1 MKITQRAA
9 KLAECFARNPWW
21 ILGVALMLSILAGW
35 ATAQLPIYTS
45 RQALLPQNTAVAQRF
60 NNFLKNFGAA
70 SDLMV
75 VLEGAPRRE
84 LESFANDLAAKLRA
98 EPEISQATSRLDMAF
113 FLNHSY
119 LQMPAEGLDK
129 LAAMTSQPIL
139 GGGMEENLRK
149 ALNWSKDHPPL
160 GGTDTDLQTAE
171 ASLNM
176 AAFFLEEWQRWLSAE
191 TAPTSLDWNRLLA
204 KNGAGGM
211 SDGYF
216 ASRDGRMLFL
226 FVHPKI
232 ASGDFKNLGPFVD
245 KVKQV
250 SAALAEQAKASG
262 HTPPTVGL
270 TGLPA
275 IEYEEY
281 VNIRKDIIL
290 VIFTSACLIIALILL
305 VVRSM
310 RWAVL
315 IFIPMGLG
323 VLWSLGLALVT
334 VGHLTIITAAF
345 IAILFGLGADY
356 GIFTSSRIAEE
367 RRAGKPLVEAI
378 GAGIGSS
385 FIAVLTAGG
394 ASLLIFSALAT
405 VEFPGFAEL
414 GVVAAKGVLMILIST
429 WIVQPAL
436 YALLPPKL
444 KDIPPPA
451 STRAPLP
458 LGDNAVD
465 LSSAKPSPEGQICR
479 EQIWSRGER
488 PQGSGQD
495 SPETL
500 GWVRGNQNKEKSQFK
515 SPHPILLP
523 EGEGVNVLKSTA
535 LKEGPG
541 TRGRF
546 PVPVAVALV
555 ILAIGGAVLGGVK
568 GLGIPFDYDLLGM
581 LPKDSEAAY
590 YQRRMVAESDY
601 QAEVIIFTARD
612 MAEVRRISNE
622 AGKLKTI
629 AQAQSL
635 ASLFPADADERLRKA
650 VSIGESFARTDYNKR
665 VAALDRAGLSEKSF
679 ELLRAVLENGA
690 AIIDEAQEQAF
701 SAGHSKLVESLEKVR
716 GQLSSISAKL
726 ADDGDQGRV
735 RSESF
740 LRALL
745 SGADA
750 GLKVIDTWR
759 QAQPLKPEQ
768 LPLALRDRFFGA
780 DDSIAV
786 YAFPAKSVYDPGN
799 LDALIKDVY
808 SVSPE
813 ATGFPTTHQ
822 VFSKAVVDGF
832 TYGTKLALAL
842 CLLWIMA
849 ATRSVRGFALAALPL
864 LIGGG
869 WMLGLMALGGI
880 RYNFAN
886 IVALPLV
893 IALAVDYGV
902 WFSYRWG
909 ELKGHTPL
917 QVSLA
922 AGKVI
927 GLAAGTEL
935 AGLGAITLAS
945 YRGVSSLGMSITLG
959 LVCCLTATLIVAPA
973 IGQLLDTKRK
983 P

>member
-1 MKITQRAA
+1 MKITRYVA
-9 KLAECFARNPWW
+9 KLAECSARNPVR
-21 ILGVALMLSILAGW
+21 ILGVALILSLLAGW
-35 ATAQLPIYTS
+35 ATSKLPVHTS
-45 RQALLPQNTAVAQRF
+45 RQALLPQNTEVAKRF
-60 NNFLKNFGAA
+60 NDFLKDFGAA

-75 VLEGAPRRE
+75 VLEGAPRSE

-98 EPEISQATSRLDMAF
+98 EPEIGQATSRLDMAF
-113 FLNHSY
+113 FLNHAY
-119 LQMPAEGLDK
+119 LLMPAESLDK
-129 LAAMTSQPIL
+129 LAAVTDQPAL
-139 GGGMEENLRK
+139 EGGMEENLRK

-160 GGTDTDLQTAE
+160 SGMDTDLHAAE
-171 ASLNM
+171 ESVNLAV
-176 AAFFLEEWQRWLSAE
+176 FFLEEWQRWLSSE
-191 TAPTSLDWNRLLA
+191 TAPADLDWNRLLA
-204 KNGAGGM
+204 KNGAGGI

-226 FVHPKI
+226 FVHPKNP
-232 ASGDFKNLGPFVD
+232 SGDFKNLGPFID

-250 SAALAEQAKASG
+250 SEDLAGQAKAAG
-262 HTPPTVGL
+262 RTPPTVGL

-281 VNIRKDIIL
+281 INIRKDITL
-290 VIFTSACLIIALILL
+290 VIFTSAALIAALILL
-305 VVRSM
+305 VVRSV

-334 VGHLTIITAAF
+334 VGHLTMITAAF
-345 IAILFGLGADY
+345 IAVLFGLGADY
-356 GIFTSSRIAEE
+356 GIFTSSRIADE
-367 RRAGKPLVEAI
+367 RRAGKPLIEAI

-394 ASLLIFSALAT
+394 ASLLIFGALAT
-405 VEFPGFAEL
+405 VDFPGFAEL

-429 WIVQPAL
+429 WMVQPAL

-444 KDIPPPA
+444 RDIPSLSTPPVPA
-451 STRAPLP
+451 R
-458 LGDNAVD
+458 
-465 LSSAKPSPEGQICR
+465 
-479 EQIWSRGER
+479 IWKHTG
-488 PQGSGQD
+488 
-495 SPETL
+495 
-500 GWVRGNQNKEKSQFK
+500 
-515 SPHPILLP
+515 
-523 EGEGVNVLKSTA
+523 A
-535 LKEGPG
+535 
-541 TRGRF
+541 F
-546 PVPVAVALV
+546 PKPVAVGLV
-555 ILAIGGAVLGGVK
+555 IVALGCAIIGGVK
-568 GLGIPFDYDLLGM
+568 GFAIPFDYDVLAM
-581 LPKDSEAAY
+581 LPKDSKAAY

-601 QAEVIIFTARD
+601 QSEVIIFTAKN
-612 MAEVRRISNE
+612 MAEARRITSE
-622 AGKLKTI
+622 ARKLKTI

-635 ASLFPADADERLRKA
+635 TSLFPEDADVHLRKA
-650 VSIGESFARTDYNKR
+650 VSIGEAFARTDYAR
-665 VAALDRAGLSEKSF
+665 QIAELDREGLSAKSF
-679 ELLRAVLENGA
+679 ELLRAVLENST

-701 SAGHSKLVESLEKVR
+701 SAGHANLVENLEKVR
-716 GQLSSISAKL
+716 ELLSAISAKL
-726 ADDGDQGRV
+726 AEDPEQGRV

-745 SGADA
+745 SGANS
-750 GLKVIDTWR
+750 GLKVIDDWR
-759 QAQPLKPEQ
+759 QAKPLTPEQ
-768 LPLALRDRFFGA
+768 LPPALRDRFFAA
-780 DDSIAV
+780 DGSIAV
-786 YAFPAKSVYDPGN
+786 YAFPAKTVYDPDN
-799 LDALIKDVY
+799 LDALIEDVY

-822 VFSKAVVDGF
+822 ALAKTVVESF
-832 TYGTKLALAL
+832 TRGTQLALAL
-842 CLLWIMA
+842 CLLWVMA
-849 ATRSVRGFALAALPL
+849 ATRSVRGFALATLPL

-869 WMLGLMALGGI
+869 WMLGLMALGDI
-880 RYNFAN
+880 RYNYAN

-945 YRGVSSLGMSITLG
+945 YRGVSSLGLSITIG
-959 LVCCLTATLIVAPA
+959 LLCCLTATLLVSPA
-973 IGQLLDTKRK
+973 IGQLLDSKRK

>member
-1 MKITQRAA
+1 MNITQRAA
-9 KLAECFARNPWW
+9 RLAECFARNPWW
-21 ILGVALMLSILAGW
+21 ILGLALSLSILAGW
-35 ATAQLPIYTS
+35 ATAQLPVHTS
-45 RQALLPQNTAVAQRF
+45 RQALLPQNTEVAKRF
-60 NNFLKNFGAA
+60 NAFLKNFGAA

-75 VLEGAPRRE
+75 VLEGAPRSE
-84 LESFANDLAAKLRA
+84 LESFANDLAAKLRK
-98 EPEISQATSRLDMAF
+98 EPEIAQATSRLDIAF
-113 FLNHSY
+113 FLDHSY
-119 LQMPAEGLDK
+119 LLMPAESLDK
-129 LAAMTSQPIL
+129 LASMAHQPIL
-139 GGGMEENLRK
+139 ASGGMEAYLSK

-160 GGTDTDLQTAE
+160 GGADIDLHTAE
-171 ASLNM
+171 AGLNL

-191 TAPTSLDWNRLLA
+191 PAPADLDWKRLLA
-204 KNGAGGM
+204 KHEADGIT
-211 SDGYF
+211 DGYF

-226 FVHPKI
+226 FVHPKNP
-232 ASGDFKNLGPFVD
+232 SGDFKSLGPFVD

-250 SAALAEQAKASG
+250 SADLAGHVKASG
-262 HTPPTVGL
+262 RTPPTVGL

-290 VIFTSACLIIALILL
+290 VIFTSAGLIAALILL
-305 VVRSM
+305 VVRSV

-315 IFIPMGLG
+315 IFIPMGIG

-367 RRAGKPLVEAI
+367 RRAGKPLIEAI

-405 VEFPGFAEL
+405 VDFPGFAEL

-429 WIVQPAL
+429 WMVQPAL

-444 KDIPPPA
+444 RDI
-451 STRAPLP
+451 
-458 LGDNAVD
+458 
-465 LSSAKPSPEGQICR
+465 LSS
-479 EQIWSRGER
+479 
-488 PQGSGQD
+488 
-495 SPETL
+495 
-500 GWVRGNQNKEKSQFK
+500 
-515 SPHPILLP
+515 
-523 EGEGVNVLKSTA
+523 STA
-535 LKEGPG
+535 PVHPG
-541 TRGRF
+541 AEKHSGAF
-546 PVPVAVALV
+546 PQHVA
-555 ILAIGGAVLGGVK
+555 AVLVMLALGCAVFGGMK
-568 GLGIPFDYDLLGM
+568 GLGIPFDYDVLAM
-581 LPKDSEAAY
+581 LPKDSQAAY
-590 YQRRMVAESDY
+590 YQHRMVAESDY
-601 QAEVIIFTARD
+601 QSEVIIFTAKD
-612 MAEVRRISNE
+612 MAEARRITNE

-635 ASLFPADADERLRKA
+635 ASLFPADADARLRKA
-650 VSIGESFARTDYNKR
+650 VNIGEAFAQADYAR
-665 VAALDRAGLSEKSF
+665 QLAELDRAGLSVKSF
-679 ELLRAVLENGA
+679 KLLRAVLENGT
-690 AIIDEAQEQAF
+690 AIIDDAQEQAF
-701 SAGHSKLVESLEKVR
+701 SAGHSKLVESLENVR
-716 GQLSSISAKL
+716 GQLSAISAKL
-726 ADDGDQGRV
+726 AADSEIGRA

-750 GLKVIDTWR
+750 GLNVIDAWR
-759 QAQPLKPEQ
+759 QAQPLAPEQ
-768 LPLALRDRFFGA
+768 LPPALRDRFFAA
-780 DDSIAV
+780 DGSIAV
-786 YAFPAKSVYDPGN
+786 YAFPAKTVYDPDN

-822 VFSKAVVDGF
+822 EFSKAVVESF
-832 TYGTKLALAL
+832 TRGTQLSLTL
-842 CLLWIMA
+842 CLLWVLA
-849 ATRSVRGFALAALPL
+849 ATRSVRGFLLAALPL

-869 WMLGLMALGGI
+869 WMLGLMAMGGI
-880 RYNFAN
+880 RYNYAN

-909 ELKGHTPL
+909 ELKGHTPW
-917 QVSLA
+917 QITVA

-945 YRGVSSLGMSITLG
+945 YRGVSSLGLSITIG
-959 LVCCLTATLIVAPA
+959 LLCCLAATLIVAPA
-973 IGQLLDTKRK
+973 IGQLLDSKRK

>member
-1 MKITQRAA
+1 MKITRYVA
-9 KLAECFARNPWW
+9 KLAECSARNPVR
-21 ILGVALMLSILAGW
+21 ILGVALILSLLAGW
-35 ATAQLPIYTS
+35 ATSKLPVHTS
-45 RQALLPQNTAVAQRF
+45 RQALLPQNTEVAKRF
-60 NNFLKNFGAA
+60 NDFLKDFGAA

-75 VLEGAPRRE
+75 VLEGAPRSE

-98 EPEISQATSRLDMAF
+98 EPEIGQATSRLDMAF
-113 FLNHSY
+113 FLNHAY
-119 LQMPAEGLDK
+119 LLMPAESLDK
-129 LAAMTSQPIL
+129 LAAVTDQPAL
-139 GGGMEENLRK
+139 EGGMEENLRK

-160 GGTDTDLQTAE
+160 SGMDTDLHAAE
-171 ASLNM
+171 ESVNLAV
-176 AAFFLEEWQRWLSAE
+176 FFLEEWQRWLSSE
-191 TAPTSLDWNRLLA
+191 TAPADLDWNRLLA
-204 KNGAGGM
+204 KNGAGGI

-226 FVHPKI
+226 FVHPKNP
-232 ASGDFKNLGPFVD
+232 SGDFKNLGPFID

-250 SAALAEQAKASG
+250 SEDLAGQAKAAG
-262 HTPPTVGL
+262 RTPPTVGL

-281 VNIRKDIIL
+281 INIRKDITL
-290 VIFTSACLIIALILL
+290 VIFTSAGLIAALILL
-305 VVRSM
+305 VVRSV

-334 VGHLTIITAAF
+334 VGHLTMITAAF
-345 IAILFGLGADY
+345 IAVLFGLGADY
-356 GIFTSSRIAEE
+356 GIFTSSRIADE
-367 RRAGKPLVEAI
+367 RRAGKPLIEAI

-394 ASLLIFSALAT
+394 ASLLIFGALAT
-405 VEFPGFAEL
+405 VDFPGFAEL

-429 WIVQPAL
+429 WMVQPAL

-444 KDIPPPA
+444 RDIPSLSTPPVPA
-451 STRAPLP
+451 R
-458 LGDNAVD
+458 
-465 LSSAKPSPEGQICR
+465 
-479 EQIWSRGER
+479 IWKHTG
-488 PQGSGQD
+488 
-495 SPETL
+495 
-500 GWVRGNQNKEKSQFK
+500 
-515 SPHPILLP
+515 
-523 EGEGVNVLKSTA
+523 A
-535 LKEGPG
+535 
-541 TRGRF
+541 F
-546 PVPVAVALV
+546 PKPVAVGLV
-555 ILAIGGAVLGGVK
+555 IVALGCAIIGGVK
-568 GLGIPFDYDLLGM
+568 GFAIPFDYDVLAM
-581 LPKDSEAAY
+581 LPKDSKAAY

-601 QAEVIIFTARD
+601 QSEVIIFTAKN
-612 MAEVRRISNE
+612 MAEARRITSE
-622 AGKLKTI
+622 ARKLKTI

-635 ASLFPADADERLRKA
+635 TSLFPEDADVHLRKA
-650 VSIGESFARTDYNKR
+650 VSIGESFARTDYAR
-665 VAALDRAGLSEKSF
+665 QIAELDREGLSAKSF
-679 ELLRAVLENGA
+679 ELLRAVLENST

-701 SAGHSKLVESLEKVR
+701 SAGHANLVENLEKVR
-716 GQLSSISAKL
+716 ELLSAISAKL
-726 ADDGDQGRV
+726 AEDPEQGRV

-745 SGADA
+745 SGANS
-750 GLKVIDTWR
+750 GLKVIDDWR
-759 QAQPLKPEQ
+759 QAKPLTPEQ
-768 LPLALRDRFFGA
+768 LPPALRDRFFAA
-780 DDSIAV
+780 DGSIAV
-786 YAFPAKSVYDPGN
+786 YAFPAKTVYDPDN
-799 LDALIKDVY
+799 LDALIEDVY

-822 VFSKAVVDGF
+822 ALAKTVVESF
-832 TYGTKLALAL
+832 TRGTQLALAL
-842 CLLWIMA
+842 CLLWVMA
-849 ATRSVRGFALAALPL
+849 ATRSVRGFALATLPL

-869 WMLGLMALGGI
+869 WMLGLMALGDI
-880 RYNFAN
+880 RYNYAN

-945 YRGVSSLGMSITLG
+945 YRGVSSLGLSITIG
-959 LVCCLTATLIVAPA
+959 LLCCLTATLLVSPA
-973 IGQLLDTKRK
+973 IGQLLDSKRK

>member
-1 MKITQRAA
+1 MKISQRAA

-21 ILGVALMLSILAGW
+21 VLGVALALSILAGW
-35 ATAQLPIYTS
+35 ATAQLPVYTS
-45 RQALLPQNTAVAQRF
+45 RLALLPQNTAVAKRF
-60 NNFLKNFGAA
+60 NDFLKNFGAA

-75 VLEGAPRRE
+75 VLEGAPRSE
-84 LESFANDLAAKLRA
+84 LESFANDLAAKLRI
-98 EPEISQATSRLDMAF
+98 EPEVGQATSRLDMAF
-113 FLNHSY
+113 FLDHAY
-119 LQMPAEGLDK
+119 LLMPSEGLDK
-129 LAAMTSQPIL
+129 LAVMAKQPIP

-149 ALNWSKDHPPL
+149 ALSWSKDHPPL

-171 ASLNM
+171 ASLNLTV
-176 AAFFLEEWQRWLSAE
+176 FFLEEWQRWLSAE
-191 TAPTSLDWNRLLA
+191 TAPIGLDWSRLLA

-211 SDGYF
+211 ADGYF
-216 ASRDGRMLFL
+216 ASRDGKMLFL
-226 FVHPKI
+226 FVHPKNS
-232 ASGDFKNLGPFVD
+232 SGDFGNLGPFVD

-250 SAALAEQAKASG
+250 SADLAQQAKAAG
-262 HTPPTVGL
+262 HTPPNVGL

-281 VNIRKDIIL
+281 VNIRKDITM
-290 VIFTSACLIIALILL
+290 VIFTSAGLIAALILL
-305 VVRSM
+305 VVRSV

-394 ASLLIFSALAT
+394 ASLLIFSALTT
-405 VEFPGFAEL
+405 VDFPGFAEL
-414 GVVAAKGVLMILIST
+414 GLVAAKGVLLILIST
-429 WIVQPAL
+429 WMVQPAL

-444 KDIPPPA
+444 RDIPPPA
-451 STRAPLP
+451 SAHP
-458 LGDNAVD
+458 LG
-465 LSSAKPSPEGQICR
+465 
-479 EQIWSRGER
+479 
-488 PQGSGQD
+488 
-495 SPETL
+495 
-500 GWVRGNQNKEKSQFK
+500 KE
-515 SPHPILLP
+515 P
-523 EGEGVNVLKSTA
+523 GVS
-535 LKEGPG
+535 
-541 TRGRF
+541 GRF
-546 PVPVAVALV
+546 PVPVALALV
-555 ILAIGGAVLGGVK
+555 ILSIGCAVFGGMK

-581 LPKDSEAAY
+581 LPKDSQAAY

-601 QAEVIIFTARD
+601 QAEVIIFTAKD
-612 MAEVRRISNE
+612 MAEARRITSE

-635 ASLFPADADERLRKA
+635 TNLFPADADKRLHKA
-650 VSIGESFARTDYNKR
+650 VSIGESFARTDYAR
-665 VAALDRAGLSEKSF
+665 QVAALDRAGLSEKSF
-679 ELLRAVLENGA
+679 ELLRAVLENSTT
-690 AIIDEAQEQAF
+690 IIEEAQEQAF
-701 SAGHSKLVESLEKVR
+701 SAGHSKLVESLENVR
-716 GQLSSISAKL
+716 GQLSDISAKL
-726 ADDGDQGRV
+726 AADGEQGRV

-750 GLKVIDTWR
+750 GLKVIDAWR
-759 QAQPLKPEQ
+759 QAQPLTPEQ
-768 LPLALRDRFFGA
+768 LPPALRDRFFGA
-780 DDSIAV
+780 DGSIAV
-786 YAFPAKSVYDPGN
+786 YAFPAKSVYDPDN

-822 VFSKAVVDGF
+822 VFSKAVVEGF
-832 TYGTKLALAL
+832 TRGTQLALTL

-945 YRGVSSLGMSITLG
+945 YRGVSSLGLSITLG

-983 P
+983 S

>member
-9 KLAECFARNPWW
+9 KLAECFARNPWR
-21 ILGVALMLSILAGW
+21 ILGVALLLSIIAGW
-35 ATAQLPIYTS
+35 ATAQLPVYTS
-45 RQALLPQNTAVAQRF
+45 RQALLPQNTAVAKRF
-60 NNFLKNFGAA
+60 NDFLKNFGAA

-75 VLEGAPRRE
+75 VLEGAPRSE

-98 EPEISQATSRLDMAF
+98 EPEIGQATSRLDMRF
-113 FLNHSY
+113 FLDHSY
-119 LQMPAEGLDK
+119 LLMPIEGLDK
-129 LAAMTSQPIL
+129 LAAIANQPIL
-139 GGGMEENLRK
+139 SGGLEENLRK
-149 ALNWSKDHPPL
+149 ALSWSKDHPPL
-160 GGTDTDLQTAE
+160 GGTDTDLETAE
-171 ASLNM
+171 AGLNL
-176 AAFFLEEWQRWLSAE
+176 AAFFLEEWQRWLSDE
-191 TAPTSLDWNRLLA
+191 IVPTGLDWNRLIA

-211 SDGYF
+211 ADGYF
-216 ASRDGRMLFL
+216 ASHDGRMLFL
-226 FVHPKI
+226 FVHPKNS
-232 ASGDFKNLGPFVD
+232 SGDFENLGPFID

-250 SAALAEQAKASG
+250 SATLAEQAKAAG

-281 VNIRKDIIL
+281 VNIRKDITM
-290 VIFTSACLIIALILL
+290 VIFTSAGLIAALILL
-305 VVRSM
+305 VVRSV

-315 IFIPMGLG
+315 IFVPMGLG

-385 FIAVLTAGG
+385 FVAVFTAGG

-405 VEFPGFAEL
+405 VDFPGFAEL

-429 WIVQPAL
+429 WMVQPAL

-444 KDIPPPA
+444 KNI
-451 STRAPLP
+451 S
-458 LGDNAVD
+458 
-465 LSSAKPSPEGQICR
+465 SSAS
-479 EQIWSRGER
+479 
-488 PQGSGQD
+488 
-495 SPETL
+495 
-500 GWVRGNQNKEKSQFK
+500 V
-515 SPHPILLP
+515 LP
-523 EGEGVNVLKSTA
+523 

-541 TRGRF
+541 VGGRF
-546 PVPVAVALV
+546 PVPAAVVLV
-555 ILAIGGAVLGGVK
+555 MLAIGFAVFGGVK

-581 LPKDSEAAY
+581 LPKDSQAAY

-601 QAEVIIFTARD
+601 QAEVIIFTAKN
-612 MAEVRRISNE
+612 MAEARRITSE

-635 ASLFPADADERLRKA
+635 TNLFPVDADERLRKA
-650 VSIGESFARTDYNKR
+650 VSIGEAFAWTDYAKQ
-665 VAALDRAGLSEKSF
+665 VAELSRAGLSSKSV
-679 ELLRAVLENGA
+679 ELLREVLENGT

-716 GQLSSISAKL
+716 EQLSVISVKL
-726 ADDGDQGRV
+726 STDGEQGRV

-750 GLKVIDTWR
+750 GLKVIDAWR
-759 QAQPLKPEQ
+759 QAQPLTPAQ
-768 LPLALRDRFFGA
+768 LPSTLRDRFFGA
-780 DDSIAV
+780 DGSIAV
-786 YAFPAKSVYDPGN
+786 YAFPEKSVYDPDN

-822 VFSKAVVDGF
+822 VFSKAVVEGF
-832 TYGTKLALAL
+832 TRGTQLALVL

-849 ATRSVRGFALAALPL
+849 VTRSVRGFALAALPL

-902 WFSYRWG
+902 WFSYRWS
-909 ELKGHTPL
+909 ELKDHTPL

-945 YRGVSSLGMSITLG
+945 YRGVSSLGLSITLG
-959 LVCCLTATLIVAPA
+959 LLCCLIATLIVAPA
-973 IGQLLDTKRK
+973 IGQLLDYKRK

>member
-1 MKITQRAA
+1 MKIIRYVA
-9 KLAECFARNPWW
+9 KLAECSARNPVR
-21 ILGVALMLSILAGW
+21 ILGVALILSLLAGW
-35 ATAQLPIYTS
+35 ATSKLPVHTS
-45 RQALLPQNTAVAQRF
+45 RQALLPQNTEVAKRF
-60 NNFLKNFGAA
+60 NDFLENFGAA

-75 VLEGAPRRE
+75 VLEGAPRSE

-98 EPEISQATSRLDMAF
+98 EPEVDQATSRLDMAF
-113 FLNHSY
+113 FLNHAY
-119 LQMPAEGLDK
+119 LLMPAESLDK
-129 LAAMTSQPIL
+129 LAAVADQPAL
-139 GGGMEENLRK
+139 EGGMEENLRK

-160 GGTDTDLQTAE
+160 GGTDTDLHAAE
-171 ASLNM
+171 ESVNLAV
-176 AAFFLEEWQRWLSAE
+176 FFLEEWQRWLSSE
-191 TAPTSLDWNRLLA
+191 TAPADLDWNRLLA
-204 KNGAGGM
+204 KNGAGGI

-226 FVHPKI
+226 FVHPKNP
-232 ASGDFKNLGPFVD
+232 SEDFKNLGPFID

-250 SAALAEQAKASG
+250 SEDLAGQAKAAG

-281 VNIRKDIIL
+281 INIRKDITL
-290 VIFTSACLIIALILL
+290 VIFTSATLIVALILL
-305 VVRSM
+305 VVRSV

-334 VGHLTIITAAF
+334 VGHLTMITAAF
-345 IAILFGLGADY
+345 IAVLFGLGADY
-356 GIFTSSRIAEE
+356 GIFTSSRIADE
-367 RRAGKPLVEAI
+367 RRAGKPLIEAI

-394 ASLLIFSALAT
+394 ASLLIFGALAT
-405 VEFPGFAEL
+405 VDFPGFAEL

-429 WIVQPAL
+429 WMVQPAL

-444 KDIPPPA
+444 RDIPSLSTPPVPA
-451 STRAPLP
+451 R
-458 LGDNAVD
+458 
-465 LSSAKPSPEGQICR
+465 
-479 EQIWSRGER
+479 IWKHTG
-488 PQGSGQD
+488 
-495 SPETL
+495 
-500 GWVRGNQNKEKSQFK
+500 
-515 SPHPILLP
+515 
-523 EGEGVNVLKSTA
+523 A
-535 LKEGPG
+535 
-541 TRGRF
+541 F
-546 PVPVAVALV
+546 PKPVAVGLV
-555 ILAIGGAVLGGVK
+555 ILALGCAVIGGIK
-568 GLGIPFDYDLLGM
+568 GFAIPFDYDVLAM
-581 LPKDSEAAY
+581 LPKDSQAAY

-601 QAEVIIFTARD
+601 QSEVIIFTAKD
-612 MAEVRRISNE
+612 MAEARRITSE

-635 ASLFPADADERLRKA
+635 TSLFPEDADVHLRKA
-650 VSIGESFARTDYNKR
+650 VSIGESFARTDYAR
-665 VAALDRAGLSEKSF
+665 QIAELDREGLSAKSF
-679 ELLRAVLENGA
+679 ELLRAVLENST

-701 SAGHSKLVESLEKVR
+701 SAGHSNLVESLEKVR
-716 GQLSSISAKL
+716 ELLSAIAAKL
-726 ADDGDQGRV
+726 AEDPEQGRV

-745 SGADA
+745 SGANS
-750 GLKVIDTWR
+750 GLNVIDGWR
-759 QAQPLKPEQ
+759 QAKPLIPEQ
-768 LPLALRDRFFGA
+768 LPPALRDRFFAA
-780 DDSIAV
+780 DGSIAV
-786 YAFPAKSVYDPGN
+786 YAFPAKTVYDPDN

-822 VFSKAVVDGF
+822 ALSKTVVESF
-832 TYGTKLALAL
+832 TRGTQLSLAL
-842 CLLWIMA
+842 CLLWVMA
-849 ATRSVRGFALAALPL
+849 ATRSVRGFALATLPL

-869 WMLGLMALGGI
+869 WMLGVMALGDI
-880 RYNFAN
+880 RYNYAN

-945 YRGVSSLGMSITLG
+945 YRGVSALGLSITIG
-959 LVCCLTATLIVAPA
+959 LLCCLTATLVVAPA
-973 IGQLLDTKRK
+973 IGQLLDSKRK

>member
-21 ILGVALMLSILAGW
+21 ILGAALLLSIIAGW
-35 ATAQLPIYTS
+35 ATAQLPVYTS
-45 RQALLPQNTAVAQRF
+45 RQALLPQNTAVAKRF
-60 NNFLKNFGAA
+60 NDFLKNFGAA

-75 VLEGAPRRE
+75 VLEGAPRSE

-98 EPEISQATSRLDMAF
+98 EPEIGQATSRLDMTF
-113 FLNHSY
+113 FLDHSY
-119 LQMPAEGLDK
+119 LLMPIEGLDK
-129 LAAMTSQPIL
+129 LAAMANQPIL
-139 GGGMEENLRK
+139 SGGLEENLRK

-160 GGTDTDLQTAE
+160 GGTDTDLETAE
-171 ASLNM
+171 AGLNL
-176 AAFFLEEWQRWLSAE
+176 AAFFLEEWQRWLSDE
-191 TAPTSLDWNRLLA
+191 TVPTGLDWNRLIA

-211 SDGYF
+211 ADGYF
-216 ASRDGRMLFL
+216 ASHDGRMLFL
-226 FVHPKI
+226 FVHPKNS
-232 ASGDFKNLGPFVD
+232 SGDFENLGPFID

-250 SAALAEQAKASG
+250 SATLAEQAKAAG

-281 VNIRKDIIL
+281 VNIRKDITM
-290 VIFTSACLIIALILL
+290 VIFTSAGLIAALILL
-305 VVRSM
+305 VVRSV

-315 IFIPMGLG
+315 IFVPMGLG

-385 FIAVLTAGG
+385 FVAVFTAGG

-405 VEFPGFAEL
+405 VDFPGFAEL

-429 WIVQPAL
+429 WMVQPAL

-444 KDIPPPA
+444 KNI
-451 STRAPLP
+451 S
-458 LGDNAVD
+458 
-465 LSSAKPSPEGQICR
+465 SSAS
-479 EQIWSRGER
+479 
-488 PQGSGQD
+488 
-495 SPETL
+495 
-500 GWVRGNQNKEKSQFK
+500 V
-515 SPHPILLP
+515 LP
-523 EGEGVNVLKSTA
+523 

-541 TRGRF
+541 MGGRF
-546 PVPVAVALV
+546 PVPAAVALV
-555 ILAIGGAVLGGVK
+555 IVAIGFAIFGVVK

-581 LPKDSEAAY
+581 LPKDSQAAY

-601 QAEVIIFTARD
+601 QAEVIIFTAKN
-612 MAEVRRISNE
+612 MVEARRITSE

-635 ASLFPADADERLRKA
+635 TNLFPVDADERLRKA
-650 VSIGESFARTDYNKR
+650 VSIGEAFAWTDYAKQ
-665 VAALDRAGLSEKSF
+665 VAELSHAGLSSKSV
-679 ELLRAVLENGA
+679 ELLREVLENGT

-716 GQLSSISAKL
+716 EQLSVISVKL
-726 ADDGDQGRV
+726 STDGEQGRV

-740 LRALL
+740 LRTLL

-750 GLKVIDTWR
+750 GLKVIDAWR
-759 QAQPLKPEQ
+759 QAQPLTPEQ
-768 LPLALRDRFFGA
+768 LPSTLRDRFFGA
-780 DDSIAV
+780 DGSIAV
-786 YAFPAKSVYDPGN
+786 YAFPAKSVYDPDN

-822 VFSKAVVDGF
+822 VFSKAVVEGF
-832 TYGTKLALAL
+832 TRGTRLALVL

-849 ATRSVRGFALAALPL
+849 VTRSVRGFALAALPL

-902 WFSYRWG
+902 WFSYRWS
-909 ELKGHTPL
+909 ELKDHTPL

-945 YRGVSSLGMSITLG
+945 YRGVSSLGLSITLG
-959 LVCCLTATLIVAPA
+959 LLCCLIATLIVAPA
-973 IGQLLDTKRK
+973 IGQLLDYKRK
-983 P
+983 S